1 MNPLEQIPAL
11 LAHRQAQGLYRQRRV
26 LSGAQQPEQIINGKP
41 VLAFCANDY
50 LGLAQH
56 PKVRAA
62 FVEGI
67 QRYGVGSGAAHLV
80 NGHSQAHN
88 ELEQAL
94 ARLLQRPA
102 ALLFS
107 SGYQANLGVL
117 QALMAPGGLILQ
129 DRLNHASLL
138 DGARLSGARW
148 LRYRHRDLTHL
159 KHRLSRYDATQTPTL
174 IVSDGVFSMDGDIA
188 PLPQLAQI
196 AQQHQAALVVDDA
209 HGIGVLGPKG
219 AGTVAHYDLSA
230 QDVPVLIGTLG
241 KALGTAGAFVAGS
254 EALIAHLMQTARS
267 YIYTT
272 AAPPALAHATL
283 TSLQL
288 LLEEPWRCSH
298 LHELIQYFRRQAKAL
313 GLPLLDSHTP
323 IQPIVLG
330 DTQQTL
336 SCSAYLLENGLL
348 VPAIRP
354 PTVPSGSARLRITLS
369 AAHERAHVDQLLAV
383 LRRLPLE
390 QAL

>member
-11 LAHRQAQGLYRQRRV
+11 LARRQVQGLYRQRRV
-26 LSGAQQPEQIINGKP
+26 LDGAQQPEQIIDGKP
-41 VLAFCANDY
+41 ALAFCANDY

-80 NGHSQAHN
+80 NGHSQAHHA
-88 ELEQAL
+88 LEQAL

-107 SGYQANLGVL
+107 SGYLANLGVL
-117 QALMAPGGLILQ
+117 QALMTQGGLILQ

-138 DGARLSGARW
+138 DGARLSRARW
-148 LRYRHRDLTHL
+148 LRYRHRDLAHL
-159 KHRLSRYDATQTPTL
+159 QRRLSQHDTAHTPTL
-174 IVSDGVFSMDGDIA
+174 IISDGVFSMDGDIA

-209 HGIGVLGPKG
+209 HGIGVLGPDG
-219 AGTVAHYDLSA
+219 AGTVAQYGLREDE
-230 QDVPVLIGTLG
+230 VPVLIGTLG

-254 EALIAHLMQTARS
+254 EALIAYLMQTARS

-272 AAPPALAHATL
+272 ASPPALAHATL

-288 LLEEPWRCSH
+288 LQEEPWRRTH
-298 LHELIQYFRRQAKAL
+298 LHELIQYFRGKAQAL
-313 GLPLLDSHTP
+313 GLTLLDSHTP
-323 IQPIVLG
+323 IQPIILG
-330 DTQQTL
+330 ESEKALQ
-336 SCSAYLLENGLL
+336 CSAYLLENGLL

-354 PTVPSGSARLRITLS
+354 PTVPAGSARLRITLS
-369 AAHERAHVDQLLAV
+369 AAHEQAHVDHLLAA
-383 LRRLPLE
+383 LARLPLE
-390 QAL
+390 